1 MIQNQT
7 PKNTK
12 TTQPRKKH
20 PKPFENF
27 KLRYYPSQNRHKHPK
42 SHNSPQRKREKKT
55 GQKPLNESDIVKIKR
70 TKISQKLQ
78 IKKAKKVEILKNS
91 KYIIRTTL
99 LNLRILTEG
108 RMNRM
113 KKKSLLTITFIL
125 LLTLSMLGVIL
136 TGNTQLT
143 LPLNSSQNHLNPTA
157 KSYTGSGDQLNALL
171 YITNNT
177 NTTPNAT
184 STSDNIY
191 IPCPNGWKILWTNIT
206 ISNINAPNVTVEPN
220 ASSPDSELSLV
231 DAYAMSFQLTNG
243 AYLDNISVMLSV
255 DASGTANFWVYNATD
270 NGSGVP
276 RPQSS
281 IKKISDVSITSSGWQ
296 NVDFGHVFLNTS
308 STYDKTF
315 FIVIQRS
322 DLVLDARWRAIRD
335 DPAPGAG
342 YVYKFD
348 SGSWLARDYDC
359 KLRVNV
365 SASQLAPAE
374 SAWPSDINLTI
385 NGSQVSDV
393 SKGNGEWI
401 NDTVSPVSTGYIL
414 FDVNST
420 WMTDVSFSYVWNV
433 TYGKDASANT
443 NFVVSYDSASFWNVT
458 VDASDAFPLTDNGVN
473 HINITGIPQDWGDSS
488 SMAYNQTGDSWV
500 ELLSHPPD
508 TISFLASNGT
518 WIVNC
523 TAPNY
528 VSGISFG
535 VDGEPVEN
543 ATLYDLLDINVL
555 FNTSLRSNVTGTV
568 NLKIYDPGQILNYTD
583 EKTVDQAIS
592 TSFSWDVGSTAS
604 STGTYNLTVSFHDGF
619 VVGYNESQ
627 LSVVSLVGTQLAVT
641 WSPQHYE
648 YPGPVPVLLHY
659 NRTDSGQGIAG
670 AKISAYFENNTPI
683 AIPSPTDHGNGSYGV
698 ELNFGTAFDVHRVY
712 FNTSKRLFE
721 PSVSS
726 QIQINYTKVLV
737 NIILNTPQSV
747 FLNTPLVAAATLR
760 YATNNSAFAGQT
772 VYFNFSLKFTNGT
785 STVIQRNSL
794 TNYEG
799 RAEVSIV
806 VPLDTVELNVK
817 AFYSGTSTV
826 FGVVSSTNS
835 VTLTSEMVSP
845 LFMGLFSYMFLT
857 VARQS
862 QNLTLYILVGA
873 LLTSVVAAGVVASRV
888 RRRRLVPLRALASL
902 ENIIVDHIATGVT
915 LWSFDF
921 LKMEQDV
928 ALVSGFMS
936 AVKSFMGEMQKGG
949 LRKLETELGTFI
961 REDGDFLTATCITC
975 GNTPQEEEWI
985 RRKLRSFLAEAES
998 QHLDLLQSWRGD
1010 VQTFRESLPLILA
1023 SVIDLDKAESL
1034 VRERISKLQR
1044 SKEKLQIELNRLGSQ
1059 LEDLTQQLESGKI
1072 SESKFEAARAKIEP
1086 KYDEVQKEYIH
1097 TSLCLSR
1104 VPPRLEAGKPTP
1116 EVTREVEKIQDR
1128 FLKIRMEIEE
1138 LRRKELDGT
1147 ITSQDIKR
1155 RDKLY
1160 KELMKLIEK
1169 LDKLQK

>member
-1 MIQNQT
+1 
-7 PKNTK
+7 
-12 TTQPRKKH
+12 
-20 PKPFENF
+20 
-27 KLRYYPSQNRHKHPK
+27 
-42 SHNSPQRKREKKT
+42 
-55 GQKPLNESDIVKIKR
+55 
-70 TKISQKLQ
+70 
-78 IKKAKKVEILKNS
+78 
-91 KYIIRTTL
+91 
-99 LNLRILTEG
+99 
-108 RMNRM
+108 
-113 KKKSLLTITFIL
+113 
-125 LLTLSMLGVIL
+125 
-136 TGNTQLT
+136 
-143 LPLNSSQNHLNPTA
+143 
-157 KSYTGSGDQLNALL
+157 
-171 YITNNT
+171 
-177 NTTPNAT
+177 
-184 STSDNIY
+184 
-191 IPCPNGWKILWTNIT
+191 
-206 ISNINAPNVTVEPN
+206 
-220 ASSPDSELSLV
+220 
-231 DAYAMSFQLTNG
+231 MSFRLTSN
-243 AYLDNISVMLSV
+243 AYLDKVSVMLRV
-255 DASGTANFWVYNATD
+255 NNDDYATFYVYRAT
-270 NGSGVP
+270 NNNGVP
-276 RPQSS
+276 IPSTYQKR
-281 IKKISDVSITSSGWQ
+281 ISDVFLNNGTNYWLD
-296 NVDFGHVFLNTS
+296 VDFGHEFLNISETF
-308 STYDKTF
+308 DNTF
-315 FIVIQRS
+315 FIAIEGQGE
-322 DLVLDARWRAIRD
+322 LDGYWRALSD
-335 DPAPGAG
+335 SPPPGAG
-342 YVYKFD
+342 YVYKREAT
-348 SGSWLARDYDC
+348 WTLQDYDC

-401 NDTVSPVSTGYIL
+401 NDTVSPVSTGYIF

-508 TISFLASNGT
+508 TISFIASNGT
-518 WIVNC
+518 WVVNC

-568 NLKIYDPGQILNYTD
+568 NITIYDPGQIMNHTD
-583 EKTVDQAIS
+583 EKTVNQATN

-604 STGTYNLTVSFHDGF
+604 STGTYNVTVSFHDGF

-641 WSPQHYE
+641 WSPPHYE

-670 AKISAYFENNTPI
+670 ANISAYFENNTPI
-683 AIPSPTDHGNGSYGV
+683 TIPSPTDYGNGSYRV

-712 FNTSKRLFE
+712 FNASKRLFE
-721 PSVSS
+721 PGVSS

-737 NIILNTPQSV
+737 NIILNTPPSV
-747 FLNTPLVAAATLR
+747 VLNTPLVAAVMLR
-760 YATNNSAFAGQT
+760 YATNNSAFANQT
-772 VYFNFSLKFTNGT
+772 VNFNFSLRFTNGT
-785 STVIQRNSL
+785 IIVIQRNSL

-799 RAEVSIV
+799 RAEASIV
-806 VPLDTVELNVK
+806 VPLDTVELNVS
-817 AFYSGTSTV
+817 AFYNGTSTV
-826 FGVVSSTNS
+826 LGVVSSTNS
-835 VTLTSEMVSP
+835 VTLTSEMVNP

-857 VARQS
+857 VARQN
-862 QNLTLYILVGA
+862 QNLTFYILVGA
-873 LLTSVVAAGVVASRV
+873 LLASVVAAGVVASRV
-888 RRRRLVPLRALASL
+888 RRRRLVPLKALASL
-902 ENIIVDHIATGVT
+902 ENIIVDHIATGAT

-928 ALVSGFMS
+928 TLVSGFMS

-998 QHLDLLQSWRGD
+998 QHLDLLQNWRGD

-1023 SVIDLDKAESL
+1023 SVIDLDKAERL
-1034 VRERISKLQR
+1034 VRKRISKLQR
-1044 SKEKLQIELNRLGSQ
+1044 SKEKLQMELNKLGSQ
-1059 LEDLTQQLESGKI
+1059 LEDLTQQAESGKI
-1072 SESKFEAARAKIEP
+1072 SESKYETARAKIEP